1 MKIVHIVHGRA
12 NPDSHN
18 GISRVVYHM
27 NKQEK
32 LQGCDSQIWAIV
44 DNTKTH
50 YTHKRDGF
58 VTVECFPRVWLPFG
72 RHEIIDQLL
81 AQKDSIDLVHFHLI
95 WFYDKN
101 IIAKAL
107 KKAGMPFIITTH
119 GTYSKPHAYTGKR
132 LLAKWLFELD
142 YLNMSTE
149 IHAITREEGTGLQR
163 YGYTGRSFVAYNG
176 IDPNEIPKLRKKDF
190 FANKPYQ
197 NKIKLIW
204 VGVFR
209 EDKNIR
215 SLIQAVAMLPIALR
229 EQFVCVLVGP
239 DYRGNAAKYLT
250 LAKDL
255 NCAENFDY
263 IGPLYGQEKY
273 DAIESADINVMPSFS
288 EGFSM
293 ALLDTMACGKP
304 SLLTSG
310 CAMNYFYDFD
320 FFIRCEPYP
329 QDIARG
335 LQEIFKRQ
343 DEWQLMGN
351 NASKLVGSE
360 LCWDSITKVML
371 SNYKRI
377 VESNNNVD

>member
-1 MKIVHIVHGRA
+1 MKVIHIVHGRA
-12 NPDSHN
+12 NPDAHN

-44 DNTKTH
+44 DRTKTH
-50 YTHKRDGF
+50 YSYQRDEF
-58 VTVECFPRVWLPFG
+58 VTVECFPRVWLPFAH
-72 RHEIIDQLL
+72 HEIIDQLL

-107 KKAGMPFIITTH
+107 KKAGIPFIITTH

-142 YLNMSTE
+142 YLNMATE

-163 YGYTGRSFVAYNG
+163 YGYNGRSFVAYNG
-176 IDPNEIPKLRKKDF
+176 IDPNEIPKQCKKDF

-239 DYRGNAAKYLT
+239 DYRGNAAKYAA
-250 LAKDL
+250 LAQEL
-255 NCAENFDY
+255 GCSEQFDY
-263 IGPLYGQEKY
+263 IGPLYGQDKY
-273 DAIESADINVMPSFS
+273 DAIESADVNVMPSFS

-293 ALLDTMACGKP
+293 ALLDTMACAKP

-329 QDIARG
+329 QDIERG

-343 DEWQLMGN
+343 QDWQLMGN
-351 NASKLVGSE
+351 NARKLVNTE
-360 LCWDSITKVML
+360 LCWDSITRVML

-377 VESNNNVD
+377 VEGINNVD

>member
-12 NPDSHN
+12 NPEAHN

-50 YTHKRDGF
+50 YTHKRDEF

-72 RHEIIDQLL
+72 HHEIIGLLL
-81 AQKDSIDLVHFHLI
+81 AQKDSIDLVHLHLI

-107 KKAGMPFIITTH
+107 KKANIPFIITTH
-119 GTYSKPHAYTGKR
+119 GTYSTRHAYTGKR
-132 LLAKWLFELD
+132 LLAKYLTELD
-142 YLNMSTE
+142 YLNMATE

-176 IDPNEIPKLRKKDF
+176 IDPNEIPKQRRKDF
-190 FANKPYQ
+190 FDNKPYK

-204 VGVFR
+204 VGVLR
-209 EDKNIR
+209 DDKNLR
-215 SLIQAVAMLPIALR
+215 SLIRAVVMLPYTLR
-229 EQFVCVLVGP
+229 DQFVCVLIGP
-239 DYRGNAAKYLT
+239 DYRGNAAKYLA
-250 LAKDL
+250 LAEAL
-255 NCAENFDY
+255 GCAENFDH

-273 DAIESADINVMPSFS
+273 DAIESADVNVMPSFS

-293 ALLDTMACGKP
+293 ALLDAMACSKP

-310 CAMNYFYDFD
+310 CSMNYFYHFD
-320 FFIRCEPYP
+320 FFVRCEPYP

-335 LQEIFKRQ
+335 LEELFERKNSWKTI
-343 DEWQLMGN
+343 GA
-351 NASKLVGSE
+351 NAKKLVDSQF
-360 LCWDSITKVML
+360 CWEGITEVML

-377 VESNNNVD
+377 IESN